1 MSDDLRERLLAEF
14 QDRDFR
20 HAYLEDFL
28 NSVVSTQIRTLR
40 EKAGWSQAELADLIA
55 TTQSAISRNESPDYS
70 RWNIA
75 TLRKLAGAF
84 DRALIVKFAGF
95 GEALSDIERF
105 RCDRLIP
112 SAFDEDPVFHHG
124 ATPVAVAEESPRAET
139 TEIRARSNVAYPDF
153 SRKSTRIAK
162 TESSSESKAVS
173 IPAGGLR
180 RG

>member
-14 QDRDFR
+14 QDQDFR

-75 TLRKLAGAF
+75 TLRKLARAF

-95 GEALSDIERF
+95 GEALGDIERF
-105 RCDRLIP
+105 RLDRLIP
-112 SAFDEDPVFHHG
+112 PSFDEDPVFHGG
-124 ATPVAVAEESPRAET
+124 AVSAAVAGESSRAAT
-139 TEIRARSNVAYPDF
+139 TRIRARGNVTYHDF
-153 SRKSTRIAK
+153 SPKSTSVAEMK
-162 TESSSESKAVS
+162 PSSESKAIS
-173 IPAGGLR
+173 ISLGELR
-180 RG
+180 HG